1 MMKTLLI
8 RNFRLFKEL
17 KLDQLTQVNL
27 FVGKNNSG
35 KSCLL
40 EAIRIY
46 VSGADAPVLSD
57 IVSSRNEDW
66 NDTSKPGTVTEINQ
80 IDAPFRHLFHGYHF
94 PGKTSGAI
102 EIGPTDKE
110 KKRIKMMPRAYQV
123 TKEKDGRKVYVPIS
137 NESINQLVDVEMGLE
152 LTEGNES
159 RFLTHLFNIS
169 SAKKSFSSNAGKKV
183 QIVPPQGIDNGI
195 IEKLWDNINITDLED
210 EVIRCL
216 QLIDANV
223 RKIAFVGGSITP
235 EGKQQRIPIVR
246 YADSEERIPLKSLGD
261 GMVRLFHIVLS
272 LVNAKDGYLLIDEFE
287 NGLHWSIQ
295 PKLWNIIFIL
305 AERLNVQ
312 VFATTHNRDCIRG
325 FYEVWS
331 SREKHGTFCRL
342 DISADKKIKPIN
354 YTCETLSDALE
365 TGVEVR

>member
-57 IVSSRNEDW
+57 
-66 NDTSKPGTVTEINQ
+66 
-80 IDAPFRHLFHGYHF
+80 
-94 PGKTSGAI
+94 
-102 EIGPTDKE
+102 
-110 KKRIKMMPRAYQV
+110 
-123 TKEKDGRKVYVPIS
+123 
-137 NESINQLVDVEMGLE
+137 
-152 LTEGNES
+152 
-159 RFLTHLFNIS
+159 
-169 SAKKSFSSNAGKKV
+169 KV
-183 QIVPPQGIDNGI
+183 QIVPPQDIDNET

-216 QLIDANV
+216 QLIDVNV
-223 RKIAFVGGSITP
+223 RKIAFVGGSLTS

-261 GMVRLFHIVLS
+261 GMVRLFHIILS
-272 LVNAKDGYLLIDEFE
+272 LVNARNGYLLIDEFE

-305 AERLNVQ
+305 AERLNVR

-331 SREKHGTFCRL
+331 SREKDGTFCRL

-354 YTCETLSDALE
+354 YNCETLEDALE
-365 TGVEVR
+365 TGVEVH